1 LVTIL
6 LLIIKSSLIVDLLI
20 VEGNVACGYGFTRAH
35 RQKDKELR
43 LGLSL
48 TQEALADKV
57 DLDKT
62 YINEVENSFLKY
74 LNSP

>member
-1 LVTIL
+1 MDIRVRIGKR
-6 LLIIKSSLIVDLLI
+6 I
-20 VEGNVACGYGFTRAH
+20 
-35 RQKDKELR
+35 KELR

-74 LNSP
+74 LSSL